1 MRFFHKTNIDFVA
14 KRKPFFFLSISL
26 IVVGIIITIISPP
39 KFGIDFTG
47 GTEIG
52 VEFENVIEAED
63 VRSAVNGA
71 GYSGSEIK
79 SFGSDKAFLIRVE
92 SSGTAPDDIKN
103 AFNKSFPNN
112 PHQTVKVDRI
122 GPKIGNE
129 MRGQALWA
137 ILLSVIAIMIY
148 IAFRFQF
155 VFGLGAIVA
164 LIHDV
169 LITFIFIVVFQ
180 KITGLSLE
188 INQAILAGMLTVLG
202 FSINDSVIIFDR
214 IRENKEISKGI
225 SFVNLVNKSL
235 NETLSRTVNTSITS
249 ILVLTILIFFGGE
262 SLQGFA
268 FTMAVG
274 FIVGTYS
281 SLFIATPFV
290 IWYLQNIKKQNVGK
304 LDVEKVMA
312 Q

>member
-1 MRFFHKTNIDFVA
+1 
-14 KRKPFFFLSISL
+14 
-26 IVVGIIITIISPP
+26 
-39 KFGIDFTG
+39 
-47 GTEIG
+47 
-52 VEFENVIEAED
+52 
-63 VRSAVNGA
+63 
-71 GYSGSEIK
+71 
-79 SFGSDKAFLIRVE
+79 
-92 SSGTAPDDIKN
+92 
-103 AFNKSFPNN
+103 
-112 PHQTVKVDRI
+112 
-122 GPKIGNE
+122 

-249 ILVLTILIFFGGE
+249 ILVLSILIFFGGE